1 MLSLQ
6 VYKLHLYK
14 DIDLLLR
21 IKIIPYYKIRF
32 KYCSKLIYY
41 EEKYKI

>member
-6 VYKLHLYK
+6 VYKLYLYK

-21 IKIIPYYKIRF
+21 VKIILYYKSDLNIVQNLF
-32 KYCSKLIYY
+32 SMKK
-41 EEKYKI
+41 KYKI